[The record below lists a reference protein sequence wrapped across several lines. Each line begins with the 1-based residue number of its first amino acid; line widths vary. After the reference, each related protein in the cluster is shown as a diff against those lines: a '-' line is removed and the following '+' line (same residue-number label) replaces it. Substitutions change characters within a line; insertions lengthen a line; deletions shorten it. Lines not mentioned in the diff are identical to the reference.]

1 MKNKIQE
8 IPNYVVGLD
17 IGTTKIAAI
26 VGQRDGEDKIRV
38 LGYGKG
44 ESTGVQHG
52 LVVNVKKTIEG
63 IKFAVHSAEKRAEL
77 NIEEVYVGVAGRHVR
92 SKEFKYNF
100 IRRNGKYTIIE
111 EQEIDKVIDDL
122 SNISVNDGEA
132 IITVIP
138 QHFVVDEKHTT
149 TDLIGELG
157 ERIEGYFQ
165 IVTSDKYEIEK
176 IIKSINESDL
186 QAKEITL
193 EPIASSLSCLTEE
206 EKQHGVAMVDIGGGT
221 SDIAIYHNG
230 NLVFTKVIPI
240 GGQVITKDIAT
251 VCHITEEQAEQ
262 IKIKYGSCV
271 PEKSNKT
278 NMITI
283 PHFDGQP
290 ISISEENLSKIIQS
304 RVQRDIIEMVKMAID
319 ESGYKDSIFR
329 GVVLTGGGSL
339 LKHIKELCQYVIQR
353 PIRLAMPDIGFSSL
367 PNELRSPVFSTSL
380 GLLKYGIQREECP
393 ESNFDGIMVDNSGK
407 TDCFD
412 KVNNYD
418 NNGKRTDNK
427 NPILQDNRNVF
438 KFKAIADFLKQLV
451 TNAS

>member
-1 MKNKIQE
+1 MNTKNKKQE
-8 IPNYVVGLD
+8 TPQFVVGLD

-26 VGQRDGEDKIRV
+26 IGQRDGEDKIRV

-63 IKFAVHSAEKRAEL
+63 IKFAVHSAEKRAEFD
-77 NIEEVYVGVAGRHVR
+77 IEEVYVGVAGRHVR

-100 IRRNGKYTIIE
+100 LRRNGKYSIIKE
-111 EQEIDKVIDDL
+111 EEIDKVINDL

-138 QHFVVDEKHTT
+138 QRFVVDEKHTT
-149 TDLIGELG
+149 TDPVGEMG

-176 IIKSINESDL
+176 IIKSVNDSDL
-186 QAKEITL
+186 QVNEITL
-193 EPIASSLSCLTEE
+193 EPIASSLSCLTDE

-221 SDIAIYHNG
+221 SDVAIYHNG
-230 NLVFTKVIPI
+230 KLVFTKVIPI

-251 VCHITEEQAEQ
+251 ICRITEEQAEQ
-262 IKIKYGSCV
+262 IKVRYGSCV
-271 PEKSNKT
+271 PEKSNVS

-290 ISISEENLSKIIQS
+290 ISISEENLAKIIQS
-304 RVQRDIIEMVKMAID
+304 RVQRDIVEKVKQTID
-319 ESGYKDSIFR
+319 ESGYKDHIFR

-380 GLLKYGIQREECP
+380 GLLKYGIQRQEHP
-393 ESNFDGIMVDNSGK
+393 ELDFEGCFVDNYPDKRNSDEVK
-407 TDCFD
+407 TPE
-412 KVNNYD
+412 KKRQTPPNN
-418 NNGKRTDNK
+418 
-427 NPILQDNRNVF
+427 QNVF
-438 KFKAIADFLKQLV
+438 KAISDFFKELL